1 MAAMLSFQTA
11 ISMMQWKCTCFK
23 RHLVEFLK
31 TNYKVT
37 EMIYFSDG
45 CAGQHKKNCKNFINL
60 CHHYEDFGIV
70 AEWHF
75 FATSHGKGPPD
86 GVGGTV
92 EREAATASLQQVH
105 SGHITTPVHILS
117 V

>member
-1 MAAMLSFQTA
+1 MGVQDN
-11 ISMMQWKCTCFK
+11 IK
-23 RHLVEFLK
+23 K
-31 TNYKVT
+31 TVKT
-37 EMIYFSDG
+37 S
-45 CAGQHKKNCKNFINL
+45 

-92 EREAATASLQQVH
+92 EREAATASLQQVQWPH
-105 SGHITTPVHILS
+105 YNSCSHFVSLK
-117 V
+117 